1 MPRTAV
7 AADDAR
13 HDKSGRPEPTA
24 ETVDAALIKRRL
36 AAPTDLKVE
45 RTRLVDVMQAL
56 GKQHGIP
63 IRFDMAALKRQGVT
77 REQLIDATLAD
88 VTLQGALLQVLK
100 PLALTFRVTDEAI
113 VVTDG
118 PAEKDRQAAEKSK
131 LDAAAI
137 KEKLVARTTLKADA
151 MPLAEALDKL
161 GEQHGIPIRFDDE
174 ALKRQGVTREQ
185 AISTSFTNFTLRTAL
200 VKVLRPLKLQ
210 FQVLDGAILITDAQA
225 EPEQPQARAVRAAAA
240 QPAAVAAADV
250 IIDALQG
257 QQQQFARQ
265 YRSIARSE
273 LHLARKICEPTAE
286 QFQQLREDVEQT
298 LRATLEQQT
307 DRQKKVVAQ
316 RRGQQQALQLDMN
329 NCAKLAR
336 DAVAHA
342 VKAQLSAE
350 QADRFSAE
358 LAQRAVDR
366 RETAAHNF
374 VARLDQELV
383 LSVDQRT
390 QITAALLARWDDSWC
405 QSLQMFMYDEQGLP
419 NLPEAQIAKFLSPAQ
434 KKIWTTIPKNQGT
447 VFFGGG
453 FLGGLLGN
461 DVFGDVDIDADVPAA
476 VREE

>member
-1 MPRTAV
+1 MPPTAV
-7 AADDAR
+7 AADDAKN
-13 HDKSGRPEPTA
+13 DKSGRPEPAT

-45 RTRLVDVMQAL
+45 QTRLIDVMQAL

-77 REQLIDATLAD
+77 REQLLDATLSD
-88 VTLQGALLQVLK
+88 MTLQAALLEILK
-100 PLALTFRVTDEAI
+100 PLQLTFRVTDEAI

-118 PAEKDRQAAEKSK
+118 PAEKDRQAADKPK

-151 MPLAEALDKL
+151 MPLKEALDKL

-185 AISTSFTNFTLRTAL
+185 AINTSFSNFTLRTAL

-210 FQVLDGAILITDAQA
+210 FQVVDGAILVTDAPA
-225 EPEQPQARAVRAAAA
+225 EQDPPARAARAA
-240 QPAAVAAADV
+240 PMVAVAPADAV
-250 IIDALQG
+250 IDALQG

-273 LHLARKICEPTAE
+273 LHLARKVCEPTSE
-286 QFQQLREDVEQT
+286 QFRQLGEDVEQA
-298 LRATLEQQT
+298 LKETLEQQA
-307 DRQKKVVAQ
+307 DRQRKVIAQ

-329 NCAKLAR
+329 NSAKLAR

-342 VKAQLSAE
+342 VKERLSAG

-374 VARLDQELV
+374 VSRLDQELV
-383 LSVDQRT
+383 LSVEQRA
-390 QITAALLARWDDSWC
+390 QITAALLARWDDAWC

-419 NLPEAQIAKFLSPAQ
+419 NLPDQQIAKFLSPAQ
-434 KKIWTTIPKNQGT
+434 KKILTTIPKNQGT

-453 FLGGLLGN
+453 FLGGLLGI

-476 VREE
+476 AREE